1 MSIEALSSQQV
12 VHGTHSVNI
21 ISLRFFVLFFVWF
34 GVLLLNLFMVPHTYN
49 PNSLEAEDRGPGLQ
63 SQLGLPTNLVSQ
75 SELQAKS
82 YLK

>member
-1 MSIEALSSQQV
+1 MSIEALSSHQV
-12 VHGTHSVNI
+12 VHGIHSVNI
-21 ISLRFFVLFFVWF
+21 ISLSFVLFFVWF
-34 GVLLLNLFMVPHTYN
+34 GVLLLNVFMVPHTYN
-49 PNSLEAEDRGPGLQ
+49 PNFLEAEERGLGLQ